1 MHSLHGILST
11 VQYNIYYCKLR
22 ICKSSLTPKLIKNGF
37 FLYTN
42 FKELFFI
49 AIVCSN
55 QATVRFRIRQS
66 TDASSTATLLL
77 TSKELKMSAQ
87 THLVY
92 VETYLIPS
100 TVLQFLLLTKYS
112 LGQLRLSYVPIMYG
126 PKTSAHV
133 LGVLSYVSLYCPKT
147 SAHVLGVL
155 TYVNI

>member
-77 TSKELKMSAQ
+77 TSKELKMSVNLCSAQ

-112 LGQLRLSYVPIMYG
+112 LGQLRLSYVP
-126 PKTSAHV
+126 
-133 LGVLSYVSLYCPKT
+133 LSL
-147 SAHVLGVL
+147 
-155 TYVNI
+155 